1 MIEIFKK
8 LMRVL
13 DCFAVRSTG
22 ICNFENLLAYVG
34 KQTLVYTLPY
44 FITIEK
50 VEVDLL

>member
-8 LMRVL
+8 LMRLL

-44 FITIEK
+44 LS
-50 VEVDLL
+50 LLRK